1 MLQTVRHLIHSVD
14 ECLKHICFSTP
25 PYRHRNKRSCREA
38 PGPRWGC
45 KKEVWPPT
53 LHFIVFLSQAHITS
67 LERTHTRAHAHT
79 LSVTDL
85 LFSGFTLWRFNLD
98 IRAVLAFPC
107 VQITLFLLSR
117 DTRFLQCQR
126 PWWRSS
132 PEHWT
137 CFIFFQLFKATVS
150 CNMKHVTSKLVKEDE
165 IIKLWSLRWL
175 ICPHHLPQEARCIFW
190 TSFSNRFNGRSILSS
205 LSMQRKA
212 PLHH

>member
-1 MLQTVRHLIHSVD
+1 MASSAGSLLAVCWWCDCWWKYDEHIFRQMLQTVRHLIHSVD
-14 ECLKHICFSTP
+14 ECLKHICFCAL
-25 PYRHRNKRSCREA
+25 PYRHRNKRSYREA

-67 LERTHTRAHAHT
+67 LERTHTHAHT

-107 VQITLFLLSR
+107 VRITLFLLLR

-137 CFIFFQLFKATVS
+137 RFVFVS
-150 CNMKHVTSKLVKEDE
+150 CSKRQLAGT
-165 IIKLWSLRWL
+165 WS
-175 ICPHHLPQEARCIFW
+175 
-190 TSFSNRFNGRSILSS
+190 
-205 LSMQRKA
+205 M
-212 PLHH
+212 